1 MSASRRL
8 ATRRLLAASAAV
20 MSISLLAA
28 GCSSGSS
35 GSEESSAAPA
45 ASGEAASQAPSGDA
59 GYTPPPSDTTATLT
73 ISNWGDPADQE
84 VYKSVVERFKV
95 KYPNVTVV
103 DNFTPITTWTEYVN
117 KLVAQQAAGDSPDV
131 VNIAI
136 EGVRLGVSKQMF
148 DPLNAYLETD
158 PAGAAIAA
166 DVDPALLNSL
176 AVDGNQYLMPG
187 TWQQM
192 VIYYNTKMFQ
202 DAGITPN
209 PDWTWDEFKD
219 VAQKLTTGSDSSK
232 VYGFGIP
239 NFNFGLTP
247 WLYTNGTSQLNED
260 WTASNLTDP
269 KVAEAYQF
277 VADLVTDGVSPA
289 PKGADPYQLFP
300 AGKVAMTGAGHWVV
314 NAFKTAGFQD
324 YDILPWPKKTES
336 STVFGTSGFGI
347 SPTSENK
354 DLAWEYIKELSG
366 PETQAAWARLGSGN
380 PASKTAAASP
390 EFLAFPPNS
399 QLFYSVL
406 ATAKPV
412 AAPTVF
418 NVLDPAVTR
427 AMEEIYAGVPASEAL
442 AAADEEV
449 TQAFADAG

>member
-20 MSISLLAA
+20 VSITLLAA

-45 ASGEAASQAPSGDA
+45 ASGEAASQAPSGDT
-59 GYTPPPSDTTATLT
+59 GYTAPPSDTTATLT

-84 VYKSVVERFKV
+84 VYKSVVERFKQ

-117 KLVAQQAAGDSPDV
+117 KLVAQQAAGDSPDI

-136 EGVRLGVSKQMF
+136 EGVRLGVSKGMF
-148 DPLNAYLETD
+148 EPINSYLESD

-166 DVDPALLNSL
+166 DVDPALLGSL

-219 VAQKLTTGSDSSK
+219 VAQKLT
-232 VYGFGIP
+232 
-239 NFNFGLTP
+239 
-247 WLYTNGTSQLNED
+247 
-260 WTASNLTDP
+260 
-269 KVAEAYQF
+269 
-277 VADLVTDGVSPA
+277 
-289 PKGADPYQLFP
+289 
-300 AGKVAMTGAGHWVV
+300 
-314 NAFKTAGFQD
+314 
-324 YDILPWPKKTES
+324 LPPPVE
-336 STVFGTSGFGI
+336 VR
-347 SPTSENK
+347 
-354 DLAWEYIKELSG
+354 LS
-366 PETQAAWARLGSGN
+366 
-380 PASKTAAASP
+380 
-390 EFLAFPPNS
+390 
-399 QLFYSVL
+399 
-406 ATAKPV
+406 
-412 AAPTVF
+412 
-418 NVLDPAVTR
+418 
-427 AMEEIYAGVPASEAL
+427 
-442 AAADEEV
+442 EV
-449 TQAFADAG
+449 TPVV

>member
-1 MSASRRL
+1 MSATRR
-8 ATRRLLAASAAV
+8 TGVRRLLAPSAA
-20 MSISLLAA
+20 LLGAA
-28 GCSSGSS
+28 LLVTGCSSGSS
-35 GSEESSAAPA
+35 DGTPTADSSGSSTSA
-45 ASGEAASQAPSGDA
+45 GA
-59 GYTPPPSDTTATLT
+59 GYTAPPTDITATLT
-73 ISNWGDPADQE
+73 ISNWGDPADQA
-84 VYKSVVERFKV
+84 VYKSVAERFKK
-95 KYPNVTVV
+95 KYPNVTVN

-117 KLVAQQAAGDSPDV
+117 KLVAQQAAGDSPDII
-131 VNIAI
+131 NIAI
-136 EGVRLGVSKQMF
+136 EGVRLGVSKDMF
-148 DPLNAYLETD
+148 APLNDYLAND
-158 PAGAAIAA
+158 PAGAEIAG
-166 DVDPALLNSL
+166 DVDPTLLKSL
-176 AVDGNQYLMPG
+176 AVDGNQFLMPG

-192 VIYYNTKMFQ
+192 VIYYNTKMFA

-209 PDWTWDEFKD
+209 PDWTWDEFKAD
-219 VAQKLTTGSDSSK
+219 AQKLTTGSGGSK

-269 KVAEAYQF
+269 KVAESYQF
-277 VADLVTDGVSPA
+277 VADLVKDGVAPA

-300 AGKVAMTGAGHWVV
+300 AGKIAMTGAGHWVV
-314 NAFKTAGFQD
+314 NGFKTAGFED
-324 YDILPWPKKTES
+324 YDILPWPKKTDS

-366 PETQAAWARLGSGN
+366 AETQAEWAKLGSGN
-380 PASKTAAASP
+380 PASKTAASSP
-390 EFLAFPPNS
+390 EFLAMPKNS
-399 QLFYSVL
+399 QLYYSVL

-427 AMEEIYAGVPASEAL
+427 AMEEIYAGTPASDAL
-442 AAADEEV
+442 AKADQEV
-449 TQAFADAG
+449 TQAFADEG

>member
-8 ATRRLLAASAAV
+8 VTRRLLATSAAV
-20 MSISLLAA
+20 VSISLLAA

-35 GSEESSAAPA
+35 GSQESSSAPV
-45 ASGEAASQAPSGDA
+45 ASGEAASQAPAGDS

-84 VYKSVVERFKV
+84 VYKAVADRFKQ
-95 KYPNVTVV
+95 KYPNVTVE

-148 DPLNAYLETD
+148 DPLNSYLESD

-166 DVDPALLNSL
+166 DVDPALLSSL

-219 VAQKLTTGSDSSK
+219 VAQKLTRGSGGSK

-247 WLYTNGTSQLNED
+247 WLYTNGTSQLNAE

-277 VADLVTDGVSPA
+277 VADLVTDGVAPA

-300 AGKVAMTGAGHWVV
+300 AGKVAMTGAGHWLV
-314 NAFKTAGFQD
+314 NGFKTAGFQD
-324 YDILPWPKKTES
+324 YDVLPWPKKTES

-366 PETQAAWARLGSGN
+366 PETQAAWAKLGSGN

-399 QLFYSVL
+399 ALFYSVL

-427 AMEEIYAGVPASEAL
+427 AMEEIYAGVPAAEAL
-442 AAADEEV
+442 ATADEEV

>member
-1 MSASRRL
+1 MS
-8 ATRRLLAASAAV
+8 ATRRTGLRRLLVPSAAILGAALLASA
-20 MSISLLAA
+20 
-28 GCSSGSS
+28 CSSGGSAGDPTSS
-35 GSEESSAAPA
+35 GAPTGSGGGYTAPA
-45 ASGEAASQAPSGDA
+45 
-59 GYTPPPSDTTATLT
+59 SDITATLT

-84 VYKSVVERFKV
+84 VYKEVAARFKQ
-95 KYPNVTVV
+95 KYPNVTVN

-131 VNIAI
+131 INIAI
-136 EGVRLGVSKQMF
+136 EGVRLGVSKDMF
-148 DPLNAYLETD
+148 APLNDYLAND
-158 PAGAAIAA
+158 PQGAEIAG
-166 DVDPALLNSL
+166 DVDPTLLKSL
-176 AVDGNQYLMPG
+176 AVDGNQFLMPG

-192 VIYYNTKMFQ
+192 VIYYNTKMFA

-209 PDWTWDEFKD
+209 PDWTWDEFKAD
-219 VAQKLTTGSDSSK
+219 AQKLTTGSGGSK

-269 KVAEAYQF
+269 KVAESYQF
-277 VADLVTDGVSPA
+277 VADLVNDGVAPA

-314 NAFKTAGFQD
+314 NGFKTAGFSD
-324 YDILPWPKKTES
+324 YDVLPWPKKTDS

-347 SPTSENK
+347 SPSSENK
-354 DLAWEYIKELSG
+354 GLAWEYIKELSG
-366 PETQAAWARLGSGN
+366 PETQMAWAKLGSGN
-380 PASKTAAASP
+380 PASKAAASSP
-390 EFLAFPPNS
+390 EFLATPSNS
-399 QLFYSVL
+399 QLYYAVL

-427 AMEEIYAGVPASEAL
+427 AMEEIYAGTPAADAL
-442 AAADEEV
+442 AKADKEV
-449 TQAFADAG
+449 NDAFADEG